1 MQHSD
6 GKLFRLFVLIRQ
18 CFLLVVSDLFYC
30 SVMLVIDDDGDDEEE
45 CVCVYVC
52 VCAQR
57 ERGRFA
63 TCCSKQL
70 PISITTTVL
79 VLTCTTTAATV
90 YLLVQDR
97 LLGQTS
103 CTVRPTG

>member
-30 SVMLVIDDDGDDEEE
+30 SVMLVIDDDGDEEEE

-52 VCAQR
+52 VCVLR
-57 ERGRFA
+57 EREGDLRRAVPNSF
-63 TCCSKQL
+63 L
-70 PISITTTVL
+70 L
-79 VLTCTTTAATV
+79 VL
-90 YLLVQDR
+90 LL
-97 LLGQTS
+97 LY
-103 CTVRPTG
+103 